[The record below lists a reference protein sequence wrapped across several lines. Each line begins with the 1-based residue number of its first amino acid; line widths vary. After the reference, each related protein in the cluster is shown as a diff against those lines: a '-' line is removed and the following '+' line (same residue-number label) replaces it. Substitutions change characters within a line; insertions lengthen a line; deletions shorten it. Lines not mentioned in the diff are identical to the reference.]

1 MPQDEPTEAIIRRE
15 IAAARRILRED
26 RVIKSHSEMRERFD
40 KQFPPDPVAPE
51 GTPQPPKPGDPK
63 PPKPEGGRKSLW
75 WGDATE

>member
-26 RVIKSHSEMRERFD
+26 KILRSHSEMRERFD
-40 KQFPPDPVAPE
+40 KQFPVAPE